1 MRKEDK
7 MKASLT
13 IFGIRFEVWAIRES
27 DNVTDK
33 ILITTIREQVSGAN
47 KMFGNL
53 DAIKR
58 YRELVPGSLL
68 REAIDYVDSLSKK

>member
-1 MRKEDK
+1 

-33 ILITTIREQVSGAN
+33 ILITTIREQVSRSN